1 MPRGGKREGAGR
13 PKGSGPPHLS
23 PGHIEKIKSKIKT
36 HWLLK
41 KLEDHIASAEG
52 TMVPSAVT
60 AAGILLKKVLP
71 DLASVEHSGEIATV
85 SAELMN
91 DNELA
96 TVASRGSNHPAETA
110 PDPSRLN

>member
-1 MPRGGKREGAGR
+1 MGHGGKREGAGR
-13 PKGSGPPHLS
+13 K
-23 PGHIEKIKSKIKT
+23 HIGMPNPRTIKEFQDKIKT
-36 HWLLK
+36 TWILK
-41 KLEDHIASAEG
+41 KLEEHIKCPEG

-60 AAGILLKKVLP
+60 AAVALLRKVLP

-85 SAELMN
+85 SAEMMN
-91 DNELA
+91 DDELA